1 MIKKTLIVL
10 TGIVILMEAS
20 FLAYPYLQRRPTE
33 SFNCVANLVE
43 HYSDDIYHL
52 SLNYMIRDNF
62 ALAHITGYSE
72 MNPGKVFNR
81 KVSFSLQRNGDIYYM
96 SAEKTSGYRMTIS
109 VMTRSASISRGFSS
123 PLRRKF
129 ICESSGRRTKTF
141 FLWSILSRPI
151 SAIRYQVNSLLVRCR
166 EERIHSK
173 PNVRFQRLTGPCRGL
188 PSFSSACR

>member
-1 MIKKTLIVL
+1 MIKKTLIAL
-10 TGIVILMEAS
+10 TGIIILMEAA

-96 SAEKTSGYRMTIS
+96 SAEKNIRLPDDNLSDDEIS
-109 VMTRSASISRGFSS
+109 QYLSRFFIASEKEVYMRIIRQKNKNFLFMVNFIPTYICNSISG
-123 PLRRKF
+123 
-129 ICESSGRRTKTF
+129 
-141 FLWSILSRPI
+141 
-151 SAIRYQVNSLLVRCR
+151 
-166 EERIHSK
+166 
-173 PNVRFQRLTGPCRGL
+173 
-188 PSFSSACR
+188 